1 MRRLSARGQLIR
13 QAALATVG
21 LFVLVPIWGLAYMAF
36 DDSFFGMPS
45 EFRVLPAAFSL
56 RLFGR
61 VFEAAAQG
69 LPYVALLR
77 TTLIVAGG
85 ATAFAVLIGA
95 SMAYAF
101 ARMRFPGRRAG
112 LFALLTGSLMPP
124 IALVI
129 PLYLILSALGIR
141 TTQFGLM
148 VVYAAIALPFCVWNM
163 RAAFQ
168 AVPRELEE
176 AAFIDGA
183 SFRQTFTRITL
194 PLALPAIGLAAFVA
208 FLGAYSEFALG
219 WMFVDRAANV
229 TLAMGLWNAMSLA
242 GNDWNFMAAYALL
255 MSVPIVV
262 VFVLLQRSLSSGL
275 LGGRVDL

>member
-1 MRRLSARGQLIR
+1 MHRLSLRGQLIR
-13 QAALATVG
+13 QALLATVG
-21 LFVLVPIWGLAYMAF
+21 GFVFVPLWGLAYMAF
-36 DDSFFGMPS
+36 DDSFYGMPS
-45 EFRVLPAAFSL
+45 EFRVLPATLSL
-56 RLFGR
+56 RLFER
-61 VFEAAAQG
+61 VLNAAAQG
-69 LPYVALLR
+69 LPYAALLQN
-77 TTLIVAGG
+77 TLVVAGG
-85 ATAFAVLIGA
+85 TTAFAVLISA

-101 ARMRFPGRRAG
+101 ARMRFPGRRVG
-112 LFALLTGSLMPP
+112 LFALLAGSLMPP

-129 PLYLILSALGIR
+129 PLYLILSAMGIR

-168 AVPRELEE
+168 AVPRDLEE

-183 SFRQTFTRITL
+183 SFGQTFFRITL
-194 PLALPAIGLAAFVA
+194 PLALPAIGLAAFVG

-229 TLAMGLWNAMSLA
+229 TLAMGLWNALSQT
-242 GNDWNFMAAYALL
+242 GGDWNFMAAYAL
-255 MSVPIVV
+255 MMCAPIVV

-275 LGGRVDL
+275 MGGRVDL